1 MPAIKFCGLTRG
13 ADIECACALGVDYI
27 GLVFAPASPRHLDP
41 ASARELAVL
50 LRSRPQ
56 PRPRLVALLRDA
68 DAATVEAVIAAVE
81 PDLLQFHGSEDEAF
95 CRQFA
100 LPYWK
105 ALGLHGMTD
114 TDVQAQVERS
124 YRAAE
129 ALLLDAHAPG
139 AAGGSGQVLDWTRW
153 PRTRRRLVL
162 AGGLTAENV
171 AGAVQMTHPFAVD
184 VSSGIES
191 APGIKDPVRMRAFV
205 AAVAAAGNA

>member
-27 GLVFAPASPRHLDP
+27 GLVFAPASPRHLDL
-41 ASARELAVL
+41 ASARELAGL
-50 LRSRPQ
+50 LRRLPQ
-56 PRPRLVALLRDA
+56 HPRPRLVALLRDA
-68 DAATVEAVIAAVE
+68 DVAAVEAVIAAVE
-81 PDLLQFHGSEDEAF
+81 PDLLQFHGNEDEAY

-105 ALGLHGMTD
+105 ALGVQGV
-114 TDVQAQVERS
+114 TDVQAQVARS
-124 YRAAE
+124 HRAAE

-153 PRTRRRLVL
+153 PRTPRRLVL

-171 AGAVQMTHPFAVD
+171 AGAVKMTHPFAVD

-191 APGIKDPVRMRAFV
+191 APGIKDVARMRAFV
-205 AAVAAAGNA
+205 AAVAAAGNG